1 MWRFSACK
9 FGLTSQ
15 DSSNPN
21 RMQAR
26 RWNLASLNEFRE
38 YFKLTPHKTF
48 ESINP
53 DPHIADQLKRL
64 YGHPD
69 NVEIYPG
76 IVVESAKESMSP
88 GSGLCASWTTSRAIL
103 ADAVALVRGDRFYT
117 VDYTP
122 NNLTNWG
129 FQRASSD
136 QNISYGGV
144 FYKLVLNAFPD
155 HVQKNSTYAH
165 YPLVNPGENEKI
177 QKTLGHYD
185 KYCYGKPEY
194 RSVVHDT
201 LDQSSST
208 PLQAARTGMQKV
220 QQKMTFAEAVMKN
233 GEWKAITEKFYMI
246 ELEKKWK
253 NDQYQL
259 GSWQTIDVVDVLNEA
274 HLEYIK
280 SVLGIPLGEDWKE
293 TLAQVYDT
301 AFTVDTAPHAVSHGF
316 RDTVNSIS
324 SYLRGIKGPELGE
337 PALAKMKEVN
347 GRDASEQGWHDVLP
361 TSALVFTTLSRTT
374 ARAVESLFADKG
386 SQPADTIA
394 ARSGDK
400 IVVTNVKDVQNPTA
414 DVVFAQGVAE
424 IANKVILSIA
434 TKVKPERMPGA
445 QGKIKTITTSNG
457 EVKYLNAV
465 ESEYVAFPIAM
476 KIRWKK

>member
-1 MWRFSACK
+1 
-9 FGLTSQ
+9 
-15 DSSNPN
+15 
-21 RMQAR
+21 MQAR

-38 YFKLTPHKTF
+38 YFKLAPHKTF

-76 IVVESAKESMSP
+76 VVVESAKESMSP
-88 GSGLCASWTTSRAIL
+88 GNGLCASWTTSRAIL

-136 QNISYGGV
+136 QNINYGGV
-144 FYKLVLNAFPD
+144 MYKLVLNAFPN
-155 HVQKNSTYAH
+155 HIQKNSIYAH
-165 YPLVNPGENEKI
+165 YPLVNPGENEVL
-177 QKTLGHYD
+177 QTTLGHHD
-185 KYCYGKPEY
+185 KYSYRKPEY
-194 RSVVHDT
+194 RPVVNDT

-208 PLQAARTGMQKV
+208 PLLAARTGVQKV
-220 QQKMTFAEAVMKN
+220 QQNMTFAEAVMKN
-233 GEWKAITEKFYMI
+233 GKWKAITEKFYTT
-246 ELEKKWK
+246 ELTRKWK
-253 NDQYQL
+253 NDRYQL
-259 GSWQTIDVVDVLNEA
+259 GSWQAIDVVDVLNEA

-280 SVLGIPLGEDWKE
+280 SVLGIPLGDDWKE
-293 TLAQVYDT
+293 TLAQVYDS
-301 AFTVDTAPHAVSHGF
+301 AFTVDTAPHTVSRRLYDAASCIG
-316 RDTVNSIS
+316 
-324 SYLRGIKGPELGE
+324 SYLRGVKGPELGE

-347 GRDASEQGWHDVLP
+347 GHDASEQGWHDVLP

-374 ARAVESLFADKG
+374 AHAVESIFVDKG
-386 SQPADTIA
+386 SQSAHTIA

-400 IVVTNVKDVQNPTA
+400 IIVTDLKDVQNPTA

-424 IANKVILSIA
+424 IANKIILSI
-434 TKVKPERMPGA
+434 TTTVEPERMPGA
-445 QGKIKTITTSNG
+445 QGKIKTILTANG
-457 EVKYLNAV
+457 EVKYLNDV
-465 ESEYVAFPIAM
+465 ESEYVAFPTTM
-476 KIRWKK
+476 KIRWKE